1 MSEDCGNGMK
11 VMRLWC
17 ISRRLKTPDHN
28 ELIIDSAER
37 RIVLNRTGSMIW
49 RLIDD
54 NRSVTDIVQTFWQK
68 VQQEP
73 GATLEGVR
81 QTVTD
86 FLQDLRERRL
96 VVFGDAPGVWS
107 NED

>member
-1 MSEDCGNGMK
+1 
-11 VMRLWC
+11 
-17 ISRRLKTPDHN
+17 
-28 ELIIDSAER
+28 
-37 RIVLNRTGSMIW
+37 
-49 RLIDD
+49 
-54 NRSVTDIVQTFWQK
+54 VTDIVQTFWQK